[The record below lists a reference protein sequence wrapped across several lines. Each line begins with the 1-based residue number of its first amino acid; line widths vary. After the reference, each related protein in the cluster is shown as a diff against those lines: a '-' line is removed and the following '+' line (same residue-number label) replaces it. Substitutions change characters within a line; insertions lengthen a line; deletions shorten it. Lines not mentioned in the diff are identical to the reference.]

1 MVVRMNMRT
10 DKAADEVRDLFN
22 ALAEQGFTIA
32 GQADGTVRVATDTG
46 FGYTIRKD
54 RSGFYKEVGYEKVG

>member
-32 GQADGTVRVATDTG
+32 GQADGTVKVTNAG

-54 RSGFYKEVGYEKVG
+54 RSGFYKEVG